1 MYAARLSHV
10 PSCDTLPARLRRRQR
25 NAWVAVLAIAL
36 LVPAAAEA
44 QNPTAAQR
52 LRARG
57 LSIIEGL
64 LTDTINDAI
73 VVTVQT
79 VNAENLRAQEQALE
93 AGETP
98 ELRYV
103 IRSSGQTQARG
114 MLLEDYGVIF
124 TVQVPNLTY
133 SHAALIQLGRG
144 NTLRVIPPGGP
155 AAIVAQTVA
164 REAQLRNQMSRMGVE
179 INSLTG
185 SLETEIA
192 ASGAT
197 SGNAQRL
204 RELIGEIQTVYD
216 DYAIE
221 AEEVAVTRQRADP
234 REDARRGPES
244 PRLSPFSIMSSA
256 DPEAV
261 ARANALA
268 NQQKNQVE
276 GAVIAAV
283 VDSLSYGHIINGL
296 DDDDRLAVV
305 LLPSSYLNRVV
316 GWMPA
321 TQRAQEFVISVRYRD
336 VHDLADD
343 KITAEE
349 FGGRI
354 RVANRLGPA
363 AQR

>member
-1 MYAARLSHV
+1 MYAARLSHI
-10 PSCDTLPARLRRRQR
+10 PSCNTPPARGRRRPR
-25 NAWVAVLAIAL
+25 NAWVAVLVIVL

-44 QNPTAAQR
+44 QNATAAQR

-64 LTDTINDAI
+64 LTDTINEAI
-73 VVTVQT
+73 EVTVQT

-93 AGETP
+93 AGGTP

-103 IRSSGQTQARG
+103 IRSSGQTQSRG
-114 MLLEDYGVIF
+114 MLLVDYGVIF

-144 NTLRVIPPGGP
+144 TSVSVLAQGRP
-155 AAIVAQTVA
+155 AELYLA
-164 REAQLRNQMSRMGVE
+164 RETQRRNQMSRMRVE

-185 SLETEIA
+185 NLENEIA
-192 ASGAT
+192 ASGAN
-197 SGNAQRL
+197 SQNGQRL
-204 RELIGEIQTVYD
+204 RELFAELQIVYD
-216 DYAIE
+216 DYSLE
-221 AEEVAVTRQRADP
+221 AEQIANTRQRTDP
-234 REDARRGPES
+234 REEARRVPES
-244 PRLSPFSIMSSA
+244 PRLSAFSVMSSA

-268 NQQKNQVE
+268 VQQKNQVE

-296 DDDDRLAVV
+296 EDDDRLAVV

-316 GWMPA
+316 SWMRA
-321 TQRAQEFVISVRYRD
+321 TQRDEEFIISVRYRD
-336 VHDLADD
+336 VRDLADD

-354 RVANRLGPA
+354 RVDTRLGPA
-363 AQR
+363 TRR

>member
-1 MYAARLSHV
+1 MYAARSSPI
-10 PSCDTLPARLRRRQR
+10 PSCDFLRARIRRRHR
-25 NAWVAVLAIAL
+25 SPWVAVLALVL
-36 LVPAAAEA
+36 LAPTTVAA
-44 QNPTAAQR
+44 QNVTAAQR

-73 VVTVQT
+73 EVTVQA
-79 VNAENLRAQEQALE
+79 VNAENLHAREQALA

-144 NTLRVIPPGGP
+144 SSLAVLTPSGTTQTLAGS
-155 AAIVAQTVA
+155 VAL
-164 REAQLRNQMSRMGVE
+164 ESQLRNQMSRMGVE

-197 SGNAQRL
+197 LGNAQRL
-204 RELIGEIQTVYD
+204 RELIGEIQTVFD
-216 DYAIE
+216 EYAID
-221 AEEVAVTRQRADP
+221 AERVAA
-234 REDARRGPES
+234 ARRRAAPSADTLAVLER
-244 PRLSPFSIMSSA
+244 PRRSAFSVMLSA

-261 ARANALA
+261 ARASELA
-268 NQQKNQVE
+268 NEQKNQVE
-276 GAVIAAV
+276 GAVIAAI

-296 DDDDRLAVV
+296 EDDDRLAVV
-305 LLPSSYLNRVV
+305 LLPSSYLNSVI
-316 GWMPA
+316 GWLRA
-321 TQRAQEFVISVRYRD
+321 TQRAEELVISVRYRD
-336 VHDLADD
+336 VRDLADD

-354 RVANRLGPA
+354 RVETRLGPA

>member
-1 MYAARLSHV
+1 MYAARSSPI
-10 PSCDTLPARLRRRQR
+10 PSCDFLRARIRRRHR
-25 NAWVAVLAIAL
+25 SPWVAVLALVL
-36 LVPAAAEA
+36 LAPTTAAA
-44 QNPTAAQR
+44 QNVTAAQR

-73 VVTVQT
+73 EVTVQA
-79 VNAENLRAQEQALE
+79 VNAENLRAREQALA

-144 NTLRVIPPGGP
+144 SSLAVLTPSGTTQTLAGS
-155 AAIVAQTVA
+155 VAL
-164 REAQLRNQMSRMGVE
+164 ESQLRNQMSRMGVE

-197 SGNAQRL
+197 LGNAQRL
-204 RELIGEIQTVYD
+204 RELIGEIQTVFD
-216 DYAIE
+216 EYAID
-221 AEEVAVTRQRADP
+221 AERVAA
-234 REDARRGPES
+234 ARRRAAPTLAVLER
-244 PRLSPFSIMSSA
+244 PRRSAFSVMLSA

-261 ARANALA
+261 ARASELA
-268 NQQKNQVE
+268 NEQKNQVE
-276 GAVIAAV
+276 GAVIAAI

-296 DDDDRLAVV
+296 EDDDRLAVV
-305 LLPSSYLNRVV
+305 LLPSSYLNSVI
-316 GWMPA
+316 GWLRA
-321 TQRAQEFVISVRYRD
+321 TQRAEELVISVRYRD
-336 VHDLADD
+336 VRDLADD

-354 RVANRLGPA
+354 RVETRLGPA

>member
-1 MYAARLSHV
+1 MYAARSSPI
-10 PSCDTLPARLRRRQR
+10 PSCDFLRARIRRRHR
-25 NAWVAVLAIAL
+25 SPWVAVLALVL
-36 LVPAAAEA
+36 LAPTTAAA
-44 QNPTAAQR
+44 QNVTAAQR
-52 LRARG
+52 VRARG

-73 VVTVQT
+73 EVTVQA
-79 VNAENLRAQEQALE
+79 VNAENLRAREQALA

-144 NTLRVIPPGGP
+144 SSLAVLTPSGTTQTLAGS
-155 AAIVAQTVA
+155 VAL
-164 REAQLRNQMSRMGVE
+164 ESQLRNQMSRMGVE

-204 RELIGEIQTVYD
+204 RELIGEIQTVFD
-216 DYAIE
+216 EYAID
-221 AEEVAVTRQRADP
+221 AERVAA
-234 REDARRGPES
+234 ARRRAAPTLPVLEW
-244 PRLSPFSIMSSA
+244 PRRSAFSVMLSA

-261 ARANALA
+261 ARASELA

-276 GAVIAAV
+276 GAVIAAI

-296 DDDDRLAVV
+296 EDDDRLAVV
-305 LLPSSYLNRVV
+305 LLPSSYLNSVI
-316 GWMPA
+316 GWLRA
-321 TQRAQEFVISVRYRD
+321 TQRAEELVISVRYRD
-336 VHDLADD
+336 VRDLADD

-354 RVANRLGPA
+354 RVETRLGPA